1 MKLSIIWVPD
11 VFYKPHALDT
21 LDHHLKGK
29 LSIRS
34 LMFPSL
40 ITMVT

>member
-1 MKLSIIWVPD
+1 MNLSMIWVPD
-11 VFYKPHALDT
+11 VFYEPHTSDT

-34 LMFPSL
+34 PIFPSL